1 MSAGG
6 TNARPSIR
14 ARRPERSGG
23 RGVPAP
29 GADNPAGARTVS
41 SSIGRAEIVT
51 SSPASPRRPRPW
63 TFALAGGLVA
73 GALDIVYACAFWA
86 VKAGVPARRILQS
99 VAAGLL
105 GRRSFEGGA
114 ATAALGL
121 ALHFL
126 IATSMSAAYYLVAR
140 RWPLLRRRPVPC
152 GAAYGLIL
160 YGVMN
165 YIVVPLS
172 AAGPGSKD
180 PLWIALSIAVHVLLI
195 GIPIALF
202 ARRAHRA

>member
-1 MSAGG
+1 
-6 TNARPSIR
+6 
-14 ARRPERSGG
+14 
-23 RGVPAP
+23 V
-29 GADNPAGARTVS
+29 
-41 SSIGRAEIVT
+41 
-51 SSPASPRRPRPW
+51 
-63 TFALAGGLVA
+63 LAGGLVA
-73 GALDIVYACAFWA
+73 GTLDIVYACAFWA
-86 VKAGVPARRILQS
+86 LKAGVPPRRILQS

-105 GRRSFEGGA
+105 GRASFEGGA

-140 RWPLLRRRPVPC
+140 RWPLLWRRPVPC